1 MEREMQDQVTRLW
14 DEGIDAPRKGDMVS
28 CTQLQAYLSCPR
40 RWSYSYVEGL
50 RPRTERPYL
59 TVGKLIH
66 LGFEAAMR
74 LRADGCEGVEAMVN
88 AGLLA
93 IKEEAEEHAL
103 QFEGQ
108 SVEVLSDAA
117 REACEVF
124 CEALPEFDPTRW
136 DVMRVGGVP
145 ALELHFWTPCPH
157 SEGLHGYVDAVLRE
171 RATGQ
176 VWCVDY
182 KFRSRL
188 ASEDDERFSLQ
199 RAVYAR
205 ACRDLGVPVTGTL
218 TWQRLRRC
226 EAVPKLLKDGSM
238 SRAKVMCTWPRYRE
252 ALIEAGLDPADYSDM
267 EGKLAG
273 VEMSREIREVRSD
286 EMLERVWAQVVV
298 PTANDVHYHR
308 RLHGRGESRACVPAL
323 DPMRCRLCP
332 YAELCQAELRGYD
345 ADFVRAEGFT
355 RAEWAEIRPEE
366 RQ

>member
-1 MEREMQDQVTRLW
+1 MQDQVTRLW
-14 DEGIDAPRKGDMVS
+14 DEAQDGPRRGDMVS

-40 RWSYSYVEGL
+40 RWSYAYLEGL

-59 TVGKLIH
+59 TVGRLIH
-66 LGFEAAMR
+66 KGFEAAMR
-74 LRADGCEGVEAMVN
+74 LRAGGCGDVLDMVEAGTCAIEAEGDTLGGVE
-88 AGLLA
+88 
-93 IKEEAEEHAL
+93 
-103 QFEGQ
+103 FEGDRVRGGDDPV
-108 SVEVLSDAA
+108 S
-117 REACEVF
+117 EACEVF
-124 CEALPEFDPTRW
+124 WEALPEFDPARW

-145 ALELHFWTPCPH
+145 ALELHFWTPCPCTG
-157 SEGLHGYVDAVLRE
+157 GLHGYVDAVLRE

-205 ACRDLGVPVTGTL
+205 ACLDLGIPVTGTL

-226 EAVPKLLKDGSM
+226 EAVPRLLKDGTM

-252 ALIEAGLDPADYSDM
+252 ELLAAGLDPADYAEM
-267 EGKLAG
+267 ESKLAG

-286 EMLERVWAQVVV
+286 EMLERVWRQVVT
-298 PTANDVHYHR
+298 PTSIEVAY
-308 RLHGRGESRACVPAL
+308 GREYRNGQGAACVPAL
-323 DPMRCRLCP
+323 DPMRCRLCA

-355 RAEWAEIRPEE
+355 RAGWAESRAEE

>member
-1 MEREMQDQVTRLW
+1 MQDQVTRLW
-14 DEGIDAPRKGDMVS
+14 DEGTDAPRRGGMVS
-28 CTQLQAYLSCPR
+28 CTQLQAYLSCGR
-40 RWSYSYVEGL
+40 RWAYEYVEGL

-59 TVGKLIH
+59 TSGRLIH
-66 LGFEAAMR
+66 SGFEAAMR
-74 LRADGCEGVEAMVN
+74 LRAGGSEDVGAMVG

-93 IKEEAEEHAL
+93 IKEEAEGYAL
-103 QFEGQ
+103 EFDGQ
-108 SVEVLSDAA
+108 DVEVLSDVAC
-117 REACEVF
+117 EACEVF

-136 DVMRVGGVP
+136 DVMEVGGVP
-145 ALELHFWTPCPH
+145 ALELHFWTPCPCTT
-157 SEGLHGYVDAVLRE
+157 GLHGYVDAVLRE

-218 TWQRLRRC
+218 TWQRLRRR
-226 EAVPKLLKDGSM
+226 EAVPKVLRDGSM

-252 ALIEAGLDPADYSDM
+252 ALIEAGLDPEDYAEM
-267 EGKLAG
+267 EGKLSG

-286 EMLERVWAQVVV
+286 EMLERVWAQVVE
-298 PTANDVHYHR
+298 PTAIRVSNS
-308 RLHGRGESRACVPAL
+308 RLMGEAGVTVPAL

-355 RAEWAEIRPEE
+355 RAEWAETG
-366 RQ
+366 

>member
-1 MEREMQDQVTRLW
+1 MQDQVTRLW
-14 DEGIDAPRKGDMVS
+14 DEGIDAPRRGDMVS

-40 RWSYSYVEGL
+40 RWSYAYVEGL

-59 TVGKLIH
+59 TAGRLIH
-66 LGFEAAMR
+66 RGFEAAMR
-74 LRADGCEGVEAMVN
+74 LRAEGCEDVKVMVN

-93 IKEEAEEHAL
+93 VKEEAEGYAL
-103 QFEGQ
+103 EFDGQ
-108 SVEVLSDAA
+108 EVEVLSDAA

-157 SEGLHGYVDAVLRE
+157 TGGLHGYVDAVLRE

-218 TWQRLRRC
+218 TWQRLRRA
-226 EAVPKLLKDGSM
+226 EAVPRLLRDGTM

-252 ALIEAGLDPADYSDM
+252 ALIEAGLDPEDYAEM

-308 RLHGRGESRACVPAL
+308 LLHGRGESRACVPAL

-355 RAEWAEIRPEE
+355 RAEWADSRPEE

>member
-1 MEREMQDQVTRLW
+1 MTDQVTRLW
-14 DEGIDAPRKGDMVS
+14 DEGLDGPRRGDMVS

-59 TVGKLIH
+59 TAGRLIH
-66 LGFEAAMR
+66 RGFEAAMR
-74 LRADGCEGVEAMVN
+74 LRAEGCGDVLDMVEAGMNAIEAEGDARGGVE
-88 AGLLA
+88 
-93 IKEEAEEHAL
+93 
-103 QFEGQ
+103 FEGDRVRGGDDPV
-108 SVEVLSDAA
+108 S
-117 REACEVF
+117 EACEVF
-124 CEALPEFDPTRW
+124 WEALPEFDPARW

-157 SEGLHGYVDAVLRE
+157 TGGLHGYVDAVLRE

-226 EAVPKLLKDGSM
+226 EAVPKVLRDGSM

-252 ALIEAGLDPADYSDM
+252 ALIEAGLDPADYEEM

-286 EMLERVWAQVVV
+286 EMLERVWGQVVV
-298 PTANDVHYHR
+298 PTAMEVR
-308 RLHGRGESRACVPAL
+308 RKREWQPLGVPMQCVPAL

-355 RAEWAEIRPEE
+355 RAEWADSRAEE

>member
-1 MEREMQDQVTRLW
+1 MQDQVTRLW
-14 DEGIDAPRKGDMVS
+14 DEGLDGPRKEGMVS

-40 RWSYSYVEGL
+40 RWSYAYLEGL

-59 TVGKLIH
+59 TAGRLIH
-66 LGFEAAMR
+66 KGFEAAMR
-74 LRADGCEGVEAMVN
+74 LRAEGCEDVLDMVEAGTRAIEAEGDAMSGVE
-88 AGLLA
+88 
-93 IKEEAEEHAL
+93 
-103 QFEGQ
+103 FEGDR
-108 SVEVLSDAA
+108 VRGEGDAVS
-117 REACEVF
+117 EACEVF
-124 CEALPEFDPTRW
+124 WEALPEFDPTRW

-145 ALELHFWTPCPH
+145 ALELHFLMPCPY

-226 EAVPKLLKDGSM
+226 EAAPRLLRDGSM
-238 SRAKVMCTWPRYRE
+238 SRAKVMCTWARYRE
-252 ALIEAGLDPADYSDM
+252 ELLHAGLDPADYAEM
-267 EGKLAG
+267 EEKLSE

-286 EMLERVWAQVVV
+286 EMLERVWDQVVV
-298 PTANDVHYHR
+298 PTSNDVRYR
-308 RLHGRGESRACVPAL
+308 RHLYGEGESILCTPAL
-323 DPMRCRLCP
+323 DPMRCHLCS

-355 RAEWAEIRPEE
+355 RAGWAYSRPED

>member
-1 MEREMQDQVTRLW
+1 MQDQVTRLW
-14 DEGIDAPRKGDMVS
+14 DEGLDGPRKGEMVS

-40 RWSYSYVEGL
+40 RWSYAYVEGL

-59 TVGKLIH
+59 TAGRLIH
-66 LGFEAAMR
+66 RGFEAAMR
-74 LRADGCEGVEAMVN
+74 LRAEGCEDVKAMVN

-93 IKEEAEEHAL
+93 VKEEAEGYAL
-103 QFEGQ
+103 EFDGQ
-108 SVEVLSDAA
+108 GVEVLSDAV

-145 ALELHFWTPCPH
+145 ALELHFWTPCPYAG
-157 SEGLHGYVDAVLRE
+157 GLHGYVDAVLRE

-226 EAVPKLLKDGSM
+226 EAVPKLLKDGTM

-252 ALIEAGLDPADYSDM
+252 ALIEAGLDPADYAEM

-298 PTANDVHYHR
+298 PTALEVGHDREVTSMGMP
-308 RLHGRGESRACVPAL
+308 LACVPAL

>member
-1 MEREMQDQVTRLW
+1 MQDQVTRLW
-14 DEGIDAPRKGDMVS
+14 DEEKDGPRKGSMVS

-40 RWSYSYVEGL
+40 RWSYAYLEGL

-59 TVGKLIH
+59 TVGRLIH
-66 LGFEAAMR
+66 KGFEAAMR
-74 LRADGCEGVEAMVN
+74 LRAEGCEDVEAMVN

-93 IKEEAEEHAL
+93 IKEEAEGYAL
-103 QFEGQ
+103 EFDGQ
-108 SVEVLSDAA
+108 EVEVLSDAA

-157 SEGLHGYVDAVLRE
+157 TGGLHGYIDAVLRE

-226 EAVPKLLKDGSM
+226 EAVPRVLRDGSM

-252 ALIEAGLDPADYSDM
+252 ALIAAGLDPADYTEM

-286 EMLERVWAQVVV
+286 EMLERVWVQIVM
-298 PTANDVHYHR
+298 PTALEVR
-308 RLHGRGESRACVPAL
+308 RRREWQTAGVPMQCVPAL
-323 DPMRCRLCP
+323 DPMRCRLCS

-355 RAEWAEIRPEE
+355 RADWADSRAEE

>member
-50 RPRTERPYL
+50 RPRTERPCL
-59 TVGKLIH
+59 TAGRLIH
-66 LGFEAAMR
+66 RGFEAAMR
-74 LRADGCEGVEAMVN
+74 LRADGCEDVEAMVN

-93 IKEEAEEHAL
+93 IKEEAEEYSL
-103 QFEGQ
+103 EFDGQ
-108 SVEVLSDAA
+108 EVEVLSDVA

-124 CEALPEFDPTRW
+124 CEALPEFDPARW

-145 ALELHFWTPCPH
+145 ALELHFITPCPH

-226 EAVPKLLKDGSM
+226 EAVPKVLRDGSM

-252 ALIEAGLDPADYSDM
+252 ALIAAGLDPADYEEM

-286 EMLERVWAQVVV
+286 EMLERVWGQVVV
-298 PTANDVHYHR
+298 PTAMEVR
-308 RLHGRGESRACVPAL
+308 RRREWQPLGVPMQCVPAL

-355 RAEWAEIRPEE
+355 RAEWAESRPEE

>member
-1 MEREMQDQVTRLW
+1 MQDQVTRLW
-14 DEGIDAPRKGDMVS
+14 DEEKDGPRKGMMVS

-40 RWSYSYVEGL
+40 RWSYAYLEGL

-59 TVGKLIH
+59 TVGRLIH
-66 LGFEAAMR
+66 KGFEAAMR
-74 LRADGCEGVEAMVN
+74 LRAEGCEDVEAMVN

-93 IKEEAEEHAL
+93 IKEEAEGYAL
-103 QFEGQ
+103 EFDGQ
-108 SVEVLSDAA
+108 EVEVLSDAA

-157 SEGLHGYVDAVLRE
+157 TGGLHGYIDAVLRE

-226 EAVPKLLKDGSM
+226 EAVPRVLRDGSM

-252 ALIEAGLDPADYSDM
+252 ALIAAGLDPADYTEM

-286 EMLERVWAQVVV
+286 EMLERVWVQIVM
-298 PTANDVHYHR
+298 PTALEVR
-308 RLHGRGESRACVPAL
+308 RRREWQTAGVPMQCVPAL
-323 DPMRCRLCP
+323 DPMRCRLCS

-355 RAEWAEIRPEE
+355 RADWADSRAEE

>member
-1 MEREMQDQVTRLW
+1 MQDQATRLW
-14 DEGIDAPRKGDMVS
+14 DEGIDAPRKGEMVS

-59 TVGKLIH
+59 TVGRLIH
-66 LGFEAAMR
+66 SGFEAAMR
-74 LRADGCEGVEAMVN
+74 LRADGCEDVEAMVN

-93 IKEEAEEHAL
+93 IKEETEECAL
-103 QFEGQ
+103 EFDDQR
-108 SVEVLSDAA
+108 VEVLSDAA

-136 DVMRVGGVP
+136 DVMRVAGVP
-145 ALELHFWTPCPH
+145 ALELHFWAPCPH
-157 SEGLHGYVDAVLRE
+157 NGGLHGYVDAVLRE

-226 EAVPKLLKDGSM
+226 EAAPRLLRDGTM
-238 SRAKVMCTWPRYRE
+238 SRAKVQCTWPRYRE
-252 ALIEAGLDPADYSDM
+252 ALIAAGLDPADYEEM
-267 EGKLAG
+267 EDKLAG
-273 VEMSREIREVRSD
+273 VEMSREVREVRSD
-286 EMLERVWAQVVV
+286 EMLERVWGQVVT
-298 PTANDVHYHR
+298 PTAMEIR
-308 RLHGRGESRACVPAL
+308 RRREWMPLGVPMQCVPAL
-323 DPMRCRLCP
+323 DPMRCRLCA

-345 ADFVRAEGFT
+345 ADFVRTEGFT

>member
-1 MEREMQDQVTRLW
+1 MQGQVTRLW
-14 DEGIDAPRKGDMVS
+14 DEGKDGPRRGDMVS

-50 RPRTERPYL
+50 RPRAERPYL
-59 TVGKLIH
+59 TAGRLIH
-66 LGFEAAMR
+66 RGFETAMR
-74 LRADGCEGVEAMVN
+74 LRAEGCENTGAMVD

-117 REACEVF
+117 REAREVF

-226 EAVPKLLKDGSM
+226 EAVPKVLRDGSM
-238 SRAKVMCTWPRYRE
+238 SRAKVTCTWPRYRE
-252 ALIEAGLDPADYSDM
+252 ALIEAGLDPEDYAEM
-267 EGKLAG
+267 EGKLSG

-286 EMLERVWAQVVV
+286 EMLERVWGQVVT
-298 PTANDVHYHR
+298 PTAMEVR
-308 RLHGRGESRACVPAL
+308 RKREWRLEGVPMQCVPAL

-355 RAEWAEIRPEE
+355 RAEWAEIRSEE

>member
-1 MEREMQDQVTRLW
+1 MQGQVTRLW
-14 DEGIDAPRKGDMVS
+14 DEEKDGPRRGSMVS

-40 RWSYSYVEGL
+40 RWSYAYLEGL

-59 TVGKLIH
+59 TAGRLIH
-66 LGFEAAMR
+66 SGFEAAMR
-74 LRADGCEGVEAMVN
+74 LRADGCEDVEAMVN

-93 IKEEAEEHAL
+93 IKEEAEEYSL
-103 QFEGQ
+103 EFDGQ
-108 SVEVLSDAA
+108 EVEVLSDVA

-124 CEALPEFDPTRW
+124 CEALPEFDPARW

-145 ALELHFWTPCPH
+145 ALELHFITPCPH

-182 KFRSRL
+182 KFR
-188 ASEDDERFSLQ
+188 DDERFSLQ

-226 EAVPKLLKDGSM
+226 EAAPKLLRDGSM
-238 SRAKVMCTWPRYRE
+238 SRAKVQCTWPRYRE
-252 ALIEAGLDPADYSDM
+252 ALIAAGLDPADYEEM

-298 PTANDVHYHR
+298 PTAMNVDYA
-308 RLHGRGESRACVPAL
+308 RLIDRGSARLNVPAL

-355 RAEWAEIRPEE
+355 RAEWAESRPEE

>member
-1 MEREMQDQVTRLW
+1 MQGQVTRLW
-14 DEGIDAPRKGDMVS
+14 DEEKDGPRRGGMVS

-50 RPRTERPYL
+50 RPRTERPCL
-59 TVGKLIH
+59 TAGRLIH
-66 LGFEAAMR
+66 KGFEAAMR
-74 LRADGCEGVEAMVN
+74 LRAEGCENTGAMVD

-108 SVEVLSDAA
+108 QVEVLSDAV

-145 ALELHFWTPCPH
+145 ALELHFWTPCPYAG
-157 SEGLHGYVDAVLRE
+157 GLHGYVDAVLRE

-226 EAVPKLLKDGSM
+226 EAVPKVLRDGSM
-238 SRAKVMCTWPRYRE
+238 SRAKVMCTWRRYRE
-252 ALIEAGLDPADYSDM
+252 ALIEAGLDPADYAEM

-286 EMLERVWAQVVV
+286 EMLERVWGQVVV
-298 PTANDVHYHR
+298 PTAMEVR
-308 RLHGRGESRACVPAL
+308 RRREWQPLGVPMQCVPAL
-323 DPMRCRLCP
+323 DPMRCRLCA

-355 RAEWAEIRPEE
+355 RADWAEIRPEE

>member
-1 MEREMQDQVTRLW
+1 MQDQVTRLW
-14 DEGIDAPRKGDMVS
+14 DEGLDGPRKGEMVS

-40 RWSYSYVEGL
+40 RWSYAYVEGL

-59 TVGKLIH
+59 TAGRLIH
-66 LGFEAAMR
+66 RGFEAAMR
-74 LRADGCEGVEAMVN
+74 LRAEGCEDVKAMVN

-93 IKEEAEEHAL
+93 VKEEAEGYAL
-103 QFEGQ
+103 EFDGQ
-108 SVEVLSDAA
+108 EVEVLSDAV

-157 SEGLHGYVDAVLRE
+157 TGGLHGYVDAVLRE

-218 TWQRLRRC
+218 TWQRLRRA
-226 EAVPKLLKDGSM
+226 EAVPRLLRDGTM

-252 ALIEAGLDPADYSDM
+252 ALIEAGLDPADYAEM

-273 VEMSREIREVRSD
+273 VETSREIREVRSD

-308 RLHGRGESRACVPAL
+308 LLHGGGESRACVPAL

-355 RAEWAEIRPEE
+355 RAEWADSRAEE

>member
-1 MEREMQDQVTRLW
+1 MTDQVTRLW
-14 DEGIDAPRKGDMVS
+14 DEGLDGPRRGDMVS

-40 RWSYSYVEGL
+40 RWQYAYLEGL

-59 TVGKLIH
+59 TAGRLINR
-66 LGFEAAMR
+66 GFEAAMR
-74 LRADGCEGVEAMVN
+74 LRADGCEDVEAMVN

-226 EAVPKLLKDGSM
+226 EAVPKVLRDGSM
-238 SRAKVMCTWPRYRE
+238 SRAKIMCTWPRYRG
-252 ALIEAGLDPADYSDM
+252 ALIEAGLDPADYEEM

-286 EMLERVWAQVVV
+286 EMLERVWGQVVV
-298 PTANDVHYHR
+298 PTAMEVR
-308 RLHGRGESRACVPAL
+308 RRREWQPLGVPMQCVPAL

-355 RAEWAEIRPEE
+355 RAEWAGSRAEE

>member
-1 MEREMQDQVTRLW
+1 MTDQVTRLW
-14 DEGIDAPRKGDMVS
+14 DEGLDGPRRGDMVS

-59 TVGKLIH
+59 TAGRLIH
-66 LGFEAAMR
+66 RGFEAAMR
-74 LRADGCEGVEAMVN
+74 LRADGCEDVEAMVN

-226 EAVPKLLKDGSM
+226 EAVPKVLRDGSM
-238 SRAKVMCTWPRYRE
+238 SRAKIMCTWPRYRG
-252 ALIEAGLDPADYSDM
+252 ALIEAGLDPADYEEM

-286 EMLERVWAQVVV
+286 EMLERVWGQVVV
-298 PTANDVHYHR
+298 PTAMEVR
-308 RLHGRGESRACVPAL
+308 RRREWQPLGVPMQCVPAL

-355 RAEWAEIRPEE
+355 RAEWAGSRAEE

>member
-1 MEREMQDQVTRLW
+1 MQGQVTRLW
-14 DEGIDAPRKGDMVS
+14 DEEKDGPRRGSMVS

-40 RWSYSYVEGL
+40 RWSYAYLEGL

-59 TVGKLIH
+59 TAGRLIH
-66 LGFEAAMR
+66 SGFEAAMR
-74 LRADGCEGVEAMVN
+74 LRADGCEDVEAMVN

-226 EAVPKLLKDGSM
+226 EAVPKVLRDGSM
-238 SRAKVMCTWPRYRE
+238 SRAKIMCTWPRYRG
-252 ALIEAGLDPADYSDM
+252 ALIEAGLDPADYEEM

-286 EMLERVWAQVVV
+286 EMLERVWGQVVV
-298 PTANDVHYHR
+298 PTAMEVR
-308 RLHGRGESRACVPAL
+308 RRREWQPLGVPMQCVPAL

-355 RAEWAEIRPEE
+355 RAEWAGSRAEE